1 MFPPFSCL
9 SSGVIFFQFEIP
21 KKWFYRKY
29 KQAKKNGWIRNESA
43 PQQSLPLAA

>member
-9 SSGVIFFQFEIP
+9 SSGVIFFKFEIP

-29 KQAKKNGWIRNESA
+29 KQAKKTAGSETN
-43 PQQSLPLAA
+43 PLPNNIYP